1 MLLNAAAFGIPPPF
15 TPGTNGVPPC
25 DASGCDYYE
34 TGYASGG
41 RNIFRSPF
49 QSRWDFGIFKQ
60 FQITER
66 FGLRFDAQA
75 FNVFNHPSFDVPS
88 NDVEFNPFFSNPP
101 TYTPG
106 TTGLTPC
113 VGPPAQCICLSAF
126 RQIRGWSS
134 IRLAVRGSCSSL
146 CTLHSKCVTSKQVD
160 DRRLGSASCVIDEGR
175 PLRKP
180 PYRRRLQTDPSLLL
194 PKGSGSERRGKRTG
208 IKLGQATFRKRN
220 ANKSPLL
227 MSKIVKD

>member
-1 MLLNAAAFGIPPPF
+1 VLLNAAAFGIPAPF

-49 QSRWDFGIFKQ
+49 QSRWDFSIFKQ

-75 FNVFNHPSFDVPS
+75 FNIFNHPSFDVPS

-101 TYTPG
+101 IYTPG

-113 VGPPAQCICLSAF
+113 VGPPANAYAC
-126 RQIRGWSS
+126 
-134 IRLAVRGSCSSL
+134 
-146 CTLHSKCVTSKQVD
+146 
-160 DRRLGSASCVIDEGR
+160 
-175 PLRKP
+175 P
-180 PYRRRLQTDPSLLL
+180 P
-194 PKGSGSERRGKRTG
+194 SG
-208 IKLGQATFRKRN
+208 KLGVEQHTIGSPRFLQFALHLTF
-220 ANKSPLL
+220 
-227 MSKIVKD
+227 